1 MRRRT
6 DVDDGG
12 WNAPHGGRR
21 PPEPKRRSRR
31 SLGRRITAWVAVGL
45 AAVLVAGALGAYVKY
60 RAVWDSIKRVD
71 VAGLIGQQPPKY
83 NNNAE
88 NILLIGSD
96 TRVGKNGNIGGNT
109 GCNCSDTLMVLHISP
124 GHHEATVISIPRE
137 TMVPIL
143 QCAASDGTPGQSAGS
158 VGELELINAALSA
171 GGPACT
177 WKTVDAV
184 TGIHLDHFIE
194 LDFTGFEKVINDLG
208 GVEICLPFAVHD
220 PQSNL
225 SLPAGVHHVFGPE
238 ALAFW
243 RTREGVGEG
252 SDTQRIQRDQF
263 LMASLVQGIEHSNLL
278 GSPTR
283 MLEVI
288 RDAANAMTTDTGLD
302 QSAMLQIAG
311 SLRGLSSKSVQFV
324 TAPNVPWPP
333 NVNDVEFQQPQAD
346 QLFNAI
352 AHDNVLPAATKKP
365 AAAKPAPVV
374 KISPAQVKIEVENG
388 SGVAGIASQA
398 ASALTAKGFS
408 VVGTGD
414 APSFG
419 FTSSQIEYATSADLP
434 AANTLKAQL
443 NNAQVSKN
451 TTLSPGTV
459 LLIVGSS
466 FHGLGAAPTAP
477 KQSISRIGAADGA
490 INGNINICKNHAAF
504 AGPDSPSI

>member
-6 DVDDGG
+6 DVDDAD
-12 WNAPHGGRR
+12 WNAPRRGRSA
-21 PPEPKRRSRR
+21 PEPVRRSHR

-45 AAVLVAGALGAYVKY
+45 VAVLVVGALGAYVKY
-60 RAVWDSIKRVD
+60 RSVWDSIKRVD
-71 VAGLIGQQPPKY
+71 VSGLIGKQPPKY
-83 NNNAE
+83 NNAE

-96 TRVGKNGNIGGNT
+96 TRIGKNGNIGGAT
-109 GCNCSDTLMVLHISP
+109 GCNCSDTLMLLHISP
-124 GHHEATVISIPRE
+124 GHHEATVVSIPRE

-143 QCAASDGTPGQSAGS
+143 QCAASDGTPGQTAGS

-184 TGIHLDHFIE
+184 TGIHIDHFIQ

-208 GVEICLPFAVHD
+208 GVNVCLPFAVHD

-225 SLPAGVHHVFGPE
+225 SLPAGMHHVFGPE

-243 RTREGVGEG
+243 RTREGVGTG
-252 SDTQRIQRDQF
+252 SDIQRIQRDQF
-263 LMASLVQGIEHSNLL
+263 LMASLVQGIEHTDLL

-283 MLEVI
+283 MLNVI
-288 RDAANAMTTDTGLD
+288 SDTADAMTTDTGLD
-302 QSAMLQIAG
+302 QPAMLQIAA
-311 SLRGLSSKSVQFV
+311 SLKGLSSKSVQFV

-346 QLFNAI
+346 ELFNTI
-352 AHDNVLPAATKKP
+352 AHDNTLPTATKKP
-365 AAAKPAPVV
+365 KPATATPVV
-374 KISPAQVKIEVENG
+374 DIAPSQVNVEVENG
-388 SGVAGIASQA
+388 SGVGGIAGQA

-419 FTSSQIEYATSADLP
+419 FTSSQIEYAAASDLP

-443 NNAQVSKN
+443 SNAQLIKD
-451 TTLSPGTV
+451 TALTPGTV
-459 LLIVGSS
+459 LLIVGST
-466 FHGLGAAPTAP
+466 FHGLGAAAAKP
-477 KQSISRIGAADGA
+477 KQSISSVSAADGA
-490 INGNINICKNHAAF
+490 IKGNINICKNQAAF
-504 AGPDSPSI
+504 SGPDSPSI